1 MKNHIKRN
9 PRIILNKIKWDD
21 SYDLHKLEIGYLHR
35 GAIENIKNI
44 KGEDIKSINRSFF
57 ETDTSIIPFH
67 RILII
72 KYGDKIIFNR
82 MNYKN

>member
-9 PRIILNKIKWDD
+9 PRTILNKIKWDD
-21 SYDLHKLEIGYLHR
+21 SYDIHKLKISYIHR
-35 GAIENIKNI
+35 GAFENIKNT
-44 KGEDIKSINRSFF
+44 KGEDIKSINKSFF
-57 ETDTSIIPFH
+57 ETDKSIIPFH

-72 KYGDKIIFNR
+72 KYDNKIIFKR